1 MSIIEV
7 KNLVKEYQRK
17 KYKPGMAGAL
27 QGLFKPEYSSLRAV
41 DDISFSIEQGEAV
54 GYVGPNGSGKST
66 TIKMLSGILTPS
78 EGSVRI
84 NGMNPNKERIKNN
97 KHIGV
102 VFGNRSQ
109 LWWDVPVIESFR
121 LFQKLYEVPKEEFE
135 QNLEEFTKIL
145 GLEPF
150 LNAPE
155 RQLSLGQKM
164 RCNIT
169 AAFLHN
175 PKVVYLDE
183 PTIGLDAE
191 SKHRIREFIRT
202 VNQEKNTTFIIT
214 SHDFQDIEALCKRII
229 LINHGKVI
237 LDSDITKVKKDFDQY
252 KSVKILVTQEQEI
265 DLSRFSMEGVTF
277 GQSGQFAIDAEFDVE
292 KTDAM
297 KVIEGVSR
305 FYEIEDVAISGRDIE
320 SIIQDIIKKDK

>member
-1 MSIIEV
+1 M
-7 KNLVKEYQRK
+7 KGAFRGLV
-17 KYKPGMAGAL
+17 
-27 QGLFKPEYSSLRAV
+27 KPEYHVIRAV
-41 DDISFSIEQGEAV
+41 DDIDFTIETGESV

-66 TIKMLSGILTPS
+66 TIKMLSGILTPTQ
-78 EGSVRI
+78 GTVHI
-84 NGMNPNKERIKNN
+84 NGLVPTKERMKNN
-97 KHIGV
+97 QHIGV

-121 LFQKLYEVPKEEFE
+121 LLQKSYEVPQELFDH
-135 QNLEEFTKIL
+135 NLEEFTDIL
-145 GLEPF
+145 DLKTF
-150 LNAPE
+150 LNTPE

-175 PKVVYLDE
+175 PEVVYLDE

-191 SKHRIREFIRT
+191 SKYRIREFIRRI
-202 VNQEKNTTFIIT
+202 NQERKTTFIVT

-237 LDSDITKVKKDFDQY
+237 MDSNMNQVKKKFNQF
-252 KSVKILVTQEQEI
+252 KSVKFIIRPKTNIKAEELRLYGVSFKESGPYSIEAEYEVT
-265 DLSRFSMEGVTF
+265 
-277 GQSGQFAIDAEFDVE
+277 

-297 KVIEGVSR
+297 KVIEYVSR
-305 FYEIEDVAISGRDIE
+305 YYEVEDVAISGRDIE
-320 SIIQDIIKKDK
+320 AIIQDILRQNEGIIGKKALDERCQNV